1 MANRADHLK
10 TGVIS
15 SAAVT
20 GLISLMK
27 ARQEGRPINWR
38 DVVRDTL
45 LGGIGGVV
53 GGLLP
58 DILEPPRH
66 PGHRDLFHSRL
77 ALIGMPIVGA
87 KLMDSANLSQSAVTV
102 GEGFSV
108 GYISHLILDSRTPRG
123 LP

>member
-1 MANRADHLK
+1 MVNRADHLK

-20 GLISLMK
+20 GLICCIK
-27 ARQEGRPINWR
+27 ARREGRPIILG
-38 DVVRDTL
+38 DVL
-45 LGGIGGVV
+45 KEAFLGAIGGVV

-77 ALIGMPIVGA
+77 AFIGMPIVGA
-87 KLMDSANLSQSAVTV
+87 KLMNSGNLSQSAVTV